1 MDYFTRSVVLP
12 TCLFLVP
19 RISKVIIRRVGTWAG
34 GENLISL
41 VLMSASLL
49 AFS

>member
-34 GENLISL
+34 GENLSL